1 MTFKKAIFCFF
12 TLASSVCAQADESVS
27 VKIKYSSTGGTPNA
41 TTTTSVKVSEKPPTE
56 SEVSAA
62 IKKAHPQWN
71 FIILEIK

>member
-1 MTFKKAIFCFF
+1 MP
-12 TLASSVCAQADESVS
+12 SVS

-41 TTTTSVKVSEKPPTE
+41 TTTTSVQVSKKPPTE

-62 IKKAHPQWN
+62 IKKANPKWN

>member
-1 MTFKKAIFCFF
+1 MP
-12 TLASSVCAQADESVS
+12 SVN

-41 TTTTSVKVSEKPPTE
+41 TTTTSVQVSSKTPTE

-62 IKKAHPQWN
+62 IKKKSPKWN